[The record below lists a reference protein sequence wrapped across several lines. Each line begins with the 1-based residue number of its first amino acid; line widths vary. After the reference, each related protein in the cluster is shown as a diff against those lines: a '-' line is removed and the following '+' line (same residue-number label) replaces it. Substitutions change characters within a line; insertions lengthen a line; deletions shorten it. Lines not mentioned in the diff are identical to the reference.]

1 MDIDGKEDSIEELK
15 GLRITPLDDDDDDDD
30 EEIAVDDDEDDDE
43 EEEAVILGFVE
54 KPQHSWSVLR
64 QQFPSKAG
72 GVPAWLDAYNLPSG
86 MSCVCDICG
95 QPLQFVLQV
104 YAPLV
109 EKDSTFHRTLFVF
122 MCLSMK
128 CLQRDQHEQWKRHP
142 EKQSRS
148 VKVFRCQL
156 PRANTFYSNEP
167 PKGNATDKPLTPG
180 APLCNWC
187 GTWKGDKFCSSCKIA
202 RYCSQKHQAM
212 HWHSGHK
219 LECQQLRLS
228 PQSSDCN
235 ACDGGITEIRAQK
248 VASKTLWPEYEI
260 KNEHESDY
268 DTEMSG
274 DDGQTN
280 NSLVSRNRIDD
291 SMKSLMDNFEGDAD
305 KKSWASFQE
314 RIANSPEQVLRYCR
328 SASSKPLWPMS
339 GGRPSKADIAR
350 CSYCGGLLCFEFQ
363 ILPQLLY
370 YFGVKDE
377 DHSLDWAT
385 IVVYTCEAS
394 CEGIDYSCLYG
405 LGLESQVA
413 SSSREPILPQS

>member
-1 MDIDGKEDSIEELK
+1 MDMDGKEDSMEELK
-15 GLRITPLDDDDDDDD
+15 GLRITPLDDDDDDD
-30 EEIAVDDDEDDDE
+30 EGIAVDDDEDDDEEE

-86 MSCVCDICG
+86 MSCACDICG

-156 PRANTFYSNEP
+156 PRANTFYSSEP

-235 ACDGGITEIRAQK
+235 ACNGGIAEIRAQK

-274 DDGQTN
+274 GDEHTN

-314 RIANSPEQVLRYCR
+314 RIAKAPEQVLRYCR

-339 GGRPSKADIAR
+339 GGHPSKADIAR
-350 CSYCGGLLCFEFQ
+350 CSYCGGPLCFEFQ
-363 ILPQLLY
+363 VLGNLTL
-370 YFGVKDE
+370 
-377 DHSLDWAT
+377 AT
-385 IVVYTCEAS
+385 F
-394 CEGIDYSCLYG
+394 
-405 LGLESQVA
+405 
-413 SSSREPILPQS
+413 SSHRSPTIYHQ